1 MATIE
6 VELGDINFPI
16 SKIAEYLNDEY
27 VNGSNKTKEL
37 IRKCAPILFKDNK
50 GAEIV
55 SLIDTQKIDFLIEN
69 IDKITLE
76 DLEGILK

>member
-6 VELGDINFPI
+6 
-16 SKIAEYLNDEY
+16 
-27 VNGSNKTKEL
+27 
-37 IRKCAPILFKDNK
+37 
-50 GAEIV
+50 AEIV